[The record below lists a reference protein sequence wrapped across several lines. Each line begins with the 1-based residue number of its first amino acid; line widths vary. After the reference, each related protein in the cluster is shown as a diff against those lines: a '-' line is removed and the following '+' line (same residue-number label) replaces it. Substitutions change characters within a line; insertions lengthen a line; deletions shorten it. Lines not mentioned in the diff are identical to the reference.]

1 VQSNDSNPQQESEPD
16 LEPEPEPEPEPG
28 IQDDEWG
35 TPSTKPQ
42 RKKYSSSPPLKIEYA
57 KSIYILSPYE
67 RGWSHFRGLRFAGDE
82 ATISPSPDLLAH
94 AKIYVFATLYLV
106 DALREQCLKSL
117 HRDLS
122 NLTLNGRTITNVLDL
137 LEYTYDHTGRQE
149 PGGRCSLRML
159 VIHYI
164 SCEARTL
171 VENTRFRYI
180 LDDHGEMASDLVAR
194 LVEFTG

>member
-1 VQSNDSNPQQESEPD
+1 MQSNDSNPQQESETELEPE
-16 LEPEPEPEPEPG
+16 LEPEPETQPG
-28 IQDDEWG
+28 IQDYEWSA
-35 TPSTKPQ
+35 PSTKAQ

-57 KSIYILSPYE
+57 RSIYILSPYE

-82 ATISPSPDLLAH
+82 ATISLSPDLLAH
-94 AKIYVFATLYLV
+94 AKIYVFATIYLV

-122 NLTLNGRTITNVLDL
+122 NFVLNRQTITNVLDL

-149 PGGRCSLRML
+149 PGGRCSLRTL

-171 VENTRFRYI
+171 VENTRFRRI
-180 LDDHGEMASDLVAR
+180 LDDHGEMASDLVGEAC
-194 LVEFTG
+194 